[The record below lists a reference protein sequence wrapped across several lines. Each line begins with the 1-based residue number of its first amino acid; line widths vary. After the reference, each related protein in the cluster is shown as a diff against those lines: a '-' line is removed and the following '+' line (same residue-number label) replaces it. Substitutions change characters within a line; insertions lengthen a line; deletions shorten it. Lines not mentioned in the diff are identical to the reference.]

1 MTLPKFLQTAGVVL
15 LLDGLFLTL
24 LSPTFSK
31 MIKNI
36 QGTDIKPRYVSFV
49 YTYII
54 MISGLY
60 YFIIKPNRSAFDG
73 GILGLLIYG
82 VYDGTNYGI
91 FKNWTLKTFILD
103 IACLLYTSPRTR
115 DISTSRMPSYA

>member
-1 MTLPKFLQTAGVVL
+1 MILPKFLQTAVVVL

-24 LSPTFSK
+24 LSSTFTK

-36 QGTDIKPRYVSFV
+36 QRTAMQPRYLSFAF
-49 YTYII
+49 TYII
-54 MISGLY
+54 MITGLY

-73 GILGLLIYG
+73 GLLGLLIYG

-91 FKNWTLKTFILD
+91 FKNWSMKVFIID
-103 IACLLYTSPRTR
+103 IIGGAFLFATTTTIIKLLN
-115 DISTSRMPSYA
+115 